1 MPDELSNDHWG
12 EVNNHQYQLFLE
24 DEERI
29 KNEKLKKRNL
39 VRETL

>member
-1 MPDELSNDHWG
+1 VPDELSNDHWG